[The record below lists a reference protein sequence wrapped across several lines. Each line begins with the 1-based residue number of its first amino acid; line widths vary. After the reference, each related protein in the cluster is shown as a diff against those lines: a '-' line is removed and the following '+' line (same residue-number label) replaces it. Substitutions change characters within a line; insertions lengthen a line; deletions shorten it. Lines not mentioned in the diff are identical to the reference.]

1 MKTTIDRAGRV
12 VIPKAVREAA
22 GLTPGL
28 ELEVRCRDGIVEIE
42 PLCADIKLVRKGSLL
57 VAHAP
62 GAPKLTREMVNELIR
77 DIRERRR

>member
-1 MKTTIDRAGRV
+1 M

-28 ELEVRCRDGIVEIE
+28 KLEVRCRDGIVEIE
-42 PLCADIKLVRKGSLL
+42 PVCADIKLVRKGSLL

-62 GAPKLTREMVNELIR
+62 GAPTLTQKQVNKLIR
-77 DIRERRR
+77 DIRERRL